1 MFVLAVYKLSTDIL
15 AHLNGIKGDEIE
27 TNIRLW
33 PIDLVPFP
41 AIIISS
47 GEPIDPLGYV
57 RNSHNIVNAS
67 EIKEEGKSERIIC
80 CYG

>member
-1 MFVLAVYKLSTDIL
+1 MFVLAVYKLTTDVL
-15 AHLNGIKGDEIE
+15 GHLNGIKENEVE
-27 TNIRLW
+27 TNLRLW

-57 RNSHNIVNAS
+57 RHSHNMVNAS
-67 EIKEEGKSERIIC
+67 EIKEEGKPERIQS
-80 CYG
+80 